1 MFCILSKIESPI
13 QFIKKY
19 TFSVSFQNEK
29 MFFVLSGNLFYNL
42 SRHKSLHISKENLE
56 NVYSPQSEAFKVV
69 LYLPATET
77 TS

>member
-1 MFCILSKIESPI
+1 
-13 QFIKKY
+13 
-19 TFSVSFQNEK
+19 

-42 SRHKSLHISKENLE
+42 SRHRSLHISKENLE
-56 NVYSPQSEAFKVV
+56 NVYSPQSEAFKIV